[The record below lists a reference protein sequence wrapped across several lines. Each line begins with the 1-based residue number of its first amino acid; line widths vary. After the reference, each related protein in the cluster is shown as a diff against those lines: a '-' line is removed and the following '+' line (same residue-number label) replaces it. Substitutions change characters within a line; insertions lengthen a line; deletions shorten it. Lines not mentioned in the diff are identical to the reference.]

1 MTLGGHRDTPYN
13 LNALPAVDSMMI
25 QNLAGQSI
33 RQAGLIR
40 GIRNSAV
47 SCICLPKVS
56 SITVFLLGMEMSS
69 SQWRPSSCAAIA
81 MYRSD

>member
-47 SCICLPKVS
+47 SFICLPKVS
-56 SITVFLLGMEMSS
+56 SITVFLLGHGNVEQSVATQLMCSNCHV
-69 SQWRPSSCAAIA
+69 QI
-81 MYRSD
+81 